1 MWRAVL
7 TLVALLFAAALAAV
21 ALAQAG
27 STPGA
32 RAAVISA
39 SGDFAGI
46 ADSRE
51 GQAIFAASGIGPGGA
66 ARGTVEIADTGSVS
80 IELTLSSHDV
90 LDVPGPG
97 GGRLSAALT
106 LTVTDITEPAAPVGV
121 YTGPLDSMPARPAG
135 KVEPGATR
143 TYEFVA
149 ALPAGAAAVDQNAVQ
164 GASVSVAYR
173 WTATEAQ
180 EEAEPA
186 PSRTTVTNAARVR
199 FTSLPSRGRPL
210 ATLPN
215 RHRCRVVEP
224 RAAAF
229 DRAYGSDVPR
239 RAGRVGRYRV
249 TVKARDEEVAAGV
262 DRKRV
267 RARQLGVWAGCDAAC
282 GIVVKGRL
290 RASAG
295 SRRRGAKIR
304 FGKTGRYRAG
314 TQKLRIPVPAKLR
327 KWLAAAP
334 GRRSLR
340 AKLTFTGTVSG
351 GASAAVRRTLK
362 LRPPPR
368 RSPRPPRAAA
378 AHQVARSRAP
388 APALGAGRG

>member
-186 PSRTTVTNAARVR
+186 
-199 FTSLPSRGRPL
+199 SRGRRPSGS
-210 ATLPN
+210 PW
-215 RHRCRVVEP
+215 RGPPSGC
-224 RAAAF
+224 RAASSWSGLVATPPV
-229 DRAYGSDVPR
+229 GS
-239 RAGRVGRYRV
+239 
-249 TVKARDEEVAAGV
+249 
-262 DRKRV
+262 
-267 RARQLGVWAGCDAAC
+267 
-282 GIVVKGRL
+282 
-290 RASAG
+290 S
-295 SRRRGAKIR
+295 S
-304 FGKTGRYRAG
+304 
-314 TQKLRIPVPAKLR
+314 
-327 KWLAAAP
+327 
-334 GRRSLR
+334 
-340 AKLTFTGTVSG
+340 
-351 GASAAVRRTLK
+351 
-362 LRPPPR
+362 
-368 RSPRPPRAAA
+368 RAA
-378 AHQVARSRAP
+378 SGRAP
-388 APALGAGRG
+388 APAAAAPKSASARRAATAPGPRS